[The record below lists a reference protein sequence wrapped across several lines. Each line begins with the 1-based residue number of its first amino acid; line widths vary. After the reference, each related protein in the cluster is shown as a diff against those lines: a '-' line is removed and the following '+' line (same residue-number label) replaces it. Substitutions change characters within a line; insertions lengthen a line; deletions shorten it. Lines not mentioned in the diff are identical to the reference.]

1 MKPTAKDDTR
11 STLRPPLSLMQTL
24 ALVGFLVGLLIV
36 LDFNQRLA
44 GAQRQV
50 DAADVLRTEV
60 AQLEHEQAALQTQ
73 IAYATTDAAVIAWA
87 HEQGKAV
94 QVGEVLVVPV
104 VPTDQ
109 ATPVP
114 SIPTSPP
121 VPANW
126 RLWLNLFFDEAPG
139 RLQP

>member
-1 MKPTAKDDTR
+1 
-11 STLRPPLSLMQTL
+11 MQTL
-24 ALVGFLVGLLIV
+24 TLVGFLVGLLIV

-50 DAADVLRTEV
+50 DAANVLRTEV
-60 AQLEHEQAALQTQ
+60 AQLGREQAALQTQ

-87 HEQGKAV
+87 HEHGKAV
-94 QVGEVLVVPV
+94 QAGEVLVVPV
-104 VPTDQ
+104 VPTGP
-109 ATPVP
+109 APTPVP
-114 SIPTSPP
+114 IATVVP

-126 RLWLNLFFDEAPG
+126 RLWWNLFFDVAPG